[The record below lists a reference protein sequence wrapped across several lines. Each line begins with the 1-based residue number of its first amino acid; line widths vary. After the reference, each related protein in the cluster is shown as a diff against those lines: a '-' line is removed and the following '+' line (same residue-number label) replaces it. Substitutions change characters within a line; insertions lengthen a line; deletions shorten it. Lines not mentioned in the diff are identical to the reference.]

1 MLPTSS
7 SILSGRAH
15 GEDRV
20 PTTAAAPVTVYI
32 VDDDA
37 AVREGFSRLLRSAG
51 LVPLP
56 FADAASFLREV
67 KDLDGGCVLLDIT
80 MPGMGGT
87 GVQAALNDR
96 GIRMPVLTV
105 SGREDEQTRKAA
117 HGLGA
122 RMFLRKP
129 VDAQAL
135 LDAIE
140 WVTGTPPPGEEE
152 L

>member
-1 MLPTSS
+1 LYSD
-7 SILSGRAH
+7 G
-15 GEDRV
+15 
-20 PTTAAAPVTVYI
+20 PVTVYI

-51 LVPLP
+51 LVALP
-56 FADAASFLREV
+56 YPDAASFLRDV
-67 KDLDGGCVLLDIT
+67 KDLDDGCVLLDIT
-80 MPGMGGT
+80 MPGMGGPA
-87 GVQAALNDR
+87 VQTALNHR
-96 GIRMPVLTV
+96 GIRMPVITV

-140 WVTGTPPPGEEE
+140 WVTGTPPPAEEE
-152 L
+152 S